1 MYLCSMAKSDYP
13 KTIMEFA
20 ATFHSD
26 EICYQY
32 LIENRWPDGFVCP
45 KCHNN
50 GGWWLEK
57 YHRFECSVCHRQTSP
72 LSGTLMHRSHLPIH
86 LWFWAAYLVSTHT
99 PGISAVQLQRQLGIS
114 KVDTAWFVLHRLR
127 EGMVRELREP
137 LSGLIEADESYVG
150 GPSKEKRGRGVMV
163 SPNKSL
169 IIGAVEIVMH
179 KTKNGK
185 IQEKAGRLRLQKI
198 PTASEKEI
206 KNFLN
211 HNVALGSTI
220 KSDGWTGYSNDSMSG
235 YKHLGLIQQS
245 PQQASELAPHIHRA
259 FSNLKSWLIGIH
271 HGVEP
276 KYLQSY
282 LNEFVFRFNRREY
295 PMSAFRSLLNI
306 VVSKTPMTLG
316 QLTKP

>member
-1 MYLCSMAKSDYP
+1 MAKPDYP

-20 ATFHSD
+20 SKFHSD

-32 LIENRWPDGFVCP
+32 LIENRWPDGFMCP
-45 KCHNN
+45 KCHKK

-57 YHRFECSVCHRQTSP
+57 YHRFECSTCHRQTSP
-72 LSGTLMHRSHLPIH
+72 LSGSLMHRSHLPIR

-114 KVDTAWFVLHRLR
+114 KVDTAWFVLHRIR
-127 EGMVRELREP
+127 EGMVRELRDP
-137 LSGLIEADESYVG
+137 LSGLIEVDEAYIG
-150 GPSKEKRGRGVMV
+150 GPAKETRGRGVAA

-169 IIGAVEIVMH
+169 IIGAVEIVKY

-198 PTASEKEI
+198 RAASEKEI

-220 KSDGWTGYSNDSMSG
+220 KSDGWTGYSNDAISG

-259 FSNLKSWLIGIH
+259 FSNLKAWLIGIH
-271 HGVEP
+271 HGVAP
-276 KYLQSY
+276 QYLQSY

-295 PMSAFRSLLNI
+295 PMSAFRSLLSI
-306 VVSKTPMTLG
+306 MVSKTPMTLAT
-316 QLTKP
+316 LTKP